1 MKRKLSVAAVL
12 SVASI
17 LVVGFVLNPFASATV
32 PGTNELVNVNS
43 SGTVGN
49 SFVGGQS
56 SVSQDGRYIV
66 FRSAATDLVSG
77 DTNGYWD
84 IFLRDRVGGTTTR
97 ISISSA
103 GVQANGSSDNPR
115 ISSTGRY
122 VVFDSAATNLVSGGA
137 PQYQVYLHDTTN
149 QTTEII
155 SVSSSGGSNN
165 GVASRPDVSSDGR
178 FVTFDSNST
187 NLVSGAG
194 SGTHSEVYVRDRQNG
209 TTQVVTSGDAS
220 SNGARMDCSGRFVV
234 FVSSATNLVPG
245 DTNGRGDVFLADR
258 LGTSISLSNLTISS
272 NSSSTRPTLSCNGN
286 YVAFDSFATNLVAG
300 DTNASNDVF
309 RYDRVAG
316 SLGRVSLSSSAT
328 EGNND
333 SSYATISGDGRY
345 ITYHSYATN
354 LVSGDTNATVD
365 IFLTDVSS
373 GVVQRAA
380 IASGG
385 TQANGLNW
393 QASISADGKY
403 ISYYS
408 EASNLV
414 SGDTNARAD
423 IFISATGEAGCS
435 F

>member
-1 MKRKLSVAAVL
+1 MKKKLSVAAIL

-17 LVVGFVLNPFASATV
+17 LVVGFILNPFASATV
-32 PGTNELVNVNS
+32 PGTNEFVNINS

-49 SFVGGQS
+49 SFVSGQS

-84 IFLRDRVGGTTTR
+84 IFLRDRAGGTTTR
-97 ISISSA
+97 VSVSSA
-103 GVQANGSSDNPR
+103 GVQANGNSDNPR
-115 ISSTGRY
+115 ISSSGRY

-137 PQYQVYLHDTTN
+137 PQYQVYLYDTTN
-149 QTTEII
+149 QTTEIV

-165 GVASRPDVSSDGR
+165 ATASRPDVSSDGR
-178 FVTFDSNST
+178 FVVFDSNST

-194 SGTHSEVYVRDRQNG
+194 SAHSEVYVRDRQSG
-209 TTQVVTSGDAS
+209 TTQIVTSGNAS
-220 SNGARMDCSGRFVV
+220 SSTARMDCSGRFVV
-234 FVSSATNLVPG
+234 FVSGATNLVSS
-245 DTNGRGDVFLADR
+245 DTNGRADVFLADR
-258 LGTSISLSNLTISS
+258 LGVSVSLSNLTLSG
-272 NSSSTRPTLSCNGN
+272 NADSTRPTLSCNGN
-286 YVAFDSFATNLVAG
+286 YVAFESVATNLIAG

-316 SLGRVSLSSSAT
+316 SVGRVSLSSSAA
-328 EGNND
+328 EGNNS

-345 ITYHSYATN
+345 VAYHSYATN
-354 LVSGDTNATVD
+354 LVSGDTNVTVD
-365 IFLTDVSS
+365 VFLTDVSS
-373 GVVQRAA
+373 GVTQRAA
-380 IASGG
+380 IVAGG

-393 QASISADGKY
+393 QPSISADGRY

-414 SGDTNARAD
+414 SGDTNARGD